1 MPQLQTLWSEVQE
14 KRDDVVFLCVNIG
27 DEKDVIQGWW
37 DEAKFTLNAVRQEGS
52 VVSDAFGVQLY
63 PTNYLIGADGKIAW
77 RAVGYDEAAI
87 RKYLEL

>member
-1 MPQLQTLWSEVQE
+1 MPQLQALWSEVQE

-27 DEKDVIQGWW
+27 DEKDVIQSWW
-37 DEAKFTLNAVRQEGS
+37 DEAKFTLKAVRQEGS
-52 VVSDAFGVQLY
+52 DVSDAFGVQLY